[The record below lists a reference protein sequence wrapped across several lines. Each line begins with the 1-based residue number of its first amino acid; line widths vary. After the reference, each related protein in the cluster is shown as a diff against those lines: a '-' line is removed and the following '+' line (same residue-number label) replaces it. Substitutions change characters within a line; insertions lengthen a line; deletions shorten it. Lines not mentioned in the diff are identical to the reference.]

1 MGVIAGT
8 PFVGLPGNPV
18 ASYVTQA
25 YVVRPLALAL
35 MGAGSAPLLP
45 LPVRAAF
52 SYAKKP
58 GRREFVRVSLARA
71 ADGVVEAHKFPREGV
86 GLLSSLTQTHGLV
99 ELPEPTTQIEPGQMV
114 GFLDYAALL

>member
-1 MGVIAGT
+1 
-8 PFVGLPGNPV
+8 
-18 ASYVTQA
+18 
-25 YVVRPLALAL
+25 
-35 MGAGSAPLLP
+35 MGASIAPLLP

-71 ADGVVEAHKFPREGV
+71 GDGVVEAHKFPREGG

-99 ELPEPTTQIEPGQMV
+99 ELSEPTTQIEPGQMV
-114 GFLDYAALL
+114 GFLDYAALM